1 MMFMKKGLTKYFF
14 AAAISV
20 FFIGVTLDPLNHVDP
35 NNQYGDTHCEW
46 CAFEIF
52 QSERLDAPTVTYQ
65 QVGLIQTRQTD
76 QSFNHTTSF
85 LARAPPK
92 NTLTN

>member
-14 AAAISV
+14 AAAISI

-35 NNQYGDTHCEW
+35 NNQYGDTDCEW

-52 QSERLDAPTVTYQ
+52 QSERLDAPTVTDQ
-65 QVGLIQTRQTD
+65 QGGHLVPRPSD
-76 QSFNHTTSF
+76 RSFNRTTSF
-85 LARAPPK
+85 SARAPPK
-92 NTLTN
+92 KYVN